1 MKTAPVVPARIVSDD
16 DGTPRSADYGDI
28 YHPRSGALAQARR
41 VFLDGDAL
49 AARWRDRARF
59 VVLETGF
66 GLGNNFLATWAAWR
80 ADPRR
85 SRQLHFIS
93 IEQAPPTRA
102 MLASIGRDAALAP
115 LADELARRWP
125 PLTCNLHRI
134 AFDEGA
140 VELLLAFG
148 AVDSWLP
155 QIVAEVDAFF
165 LDGFAPARNPAMWD
179 ARLFK
184 AMARLAAADATVATW
199 SAARVVRDGLRG
211 AGFEVEKAPGGAGK
225 RDITRARFAPRFT
238 PRRSP
243 RVAAPTSPIAAP
255 AGSAPTWPVAEPAG
269 SGAAAAHVVIVGAGL
284 AGCALARALAERG
297 CRSLVLER
305 NADIAEG
312 GSGNRA
318 GLFHGVVHRG
328 DGRHAR
334 FHRAAALMAATAV
347 REAIGRDGVQG
358 DVGGLLRLESG
369 IGLAEM
375 KSLLDAQALPADY
388 VEALDAAAA
397 STIAGIAVSTPAW
410 HYPNAGWVDPRGLAR
425 SWLDRA
431 GASAGLRLCC
441 DVASLRRVG
450 ANWQVCDGEGA
461 VIATAPAVALCNGDG
476 LLGGAG
482 NAPWP
487 IRRQRGQLSAID
499 ASSLPPTALPRL
511 PIAGVGYVLPP
522 IDGTVW
528 SGATS
533 SWDDDPAL
541 RPEDQQRNVE
551 RLAMLLGLRSP
562 SLIAALQGRV
572 GCRFTSDD
580 RLPVVGAI
588 PAAIAAEMVSGFAA
602 APTARFDQ
610 PRFVARAPGLFVI
623 AALGSRG
630 IASAAFGAQLLA
642 AAIAGAPSPADA
654 DLLDAVDP
662 ARFLSRRF
670 RRDEAARARASVLP
684 GQPPVG
690 PIAGSAGA

>member
-1 MKTAPVVPARIVSDD
+1 VKTAPIVPARIVSDA
-16 DGTPRSADYGDI
+16 DGTPRSADYGDV
-28 YHPRSGALAQARR
+28 YHPSSGALAQARH

-49 AARWRDRARF
+49 AARWRDKARF
-59 VVLETGF
+59 VILETGF

-80 ADPRR
+80 ADPGRC
-85 SRQLHFIS
+85 RQLHFIS
-93 IEQAPPTRA
+93 VEQAPPTRA
-102 MLASIGRDAALAP
+102 TLASIGRDATLAP
-115 LADELARRWP
+115 LAEELARRWP
-125 PLTCNLHRI
+125 PPTCNLHRL
-134 AFDEGA
+134 AFDDAA

-148 AVDSWLP
+148 AVDAWLP
-155 QIVAEVDAFF
+155 QLVADVDAFY

-211 AGFEVEKAPGGAGK
+211 AGFDVEKAAGSEGK
-225 RDITRARFAPRFT
+225 RDITRARFAPRFA

-243 RVAAPTSPIAAP
+243 RVVAQSTSIARTSPI
-255 AGSAPTWPVAEPAG
+255 VARSQSDATPQ
-269 SGAAAAHVVIVGAGL
+269 VVIVGAGL

-305 NADIAEG
+305 GTTVASE

-334 FHRAAALMAATAV
+334 FHRAAALVSATAV
-347 REAIGRDGVQG
+347 REAIEG
-358 DVGGLLRLESG
+358 DAVRGNVGGLLRLEGG

-375 KSLLDAQALPADY
+375 KSLLDAQGLPADY

-397 STIAGIAVSTPAW
+397 SALAGIAISTPAW
-410 HYPNAGWVDPRGLAR
+410 HYPSGGWADPRGLAQ

-431 GASAGLRLCC
+431 GADAVLRLRC

-450 ANWQVCDGEGA
+450 ENWQVCDRDGA
-461 VIATAPAVALCNGDG
+461 AIATAPAVALCNGDG
-476 LLGGAG
+476 VLAGAG
-482 NAPWP
+482 SAPWP
-487 IRRQRGQLSAID
+487 VRRQRGQLSGIA
-499 ASSLPPTALPRL
+499 ASSLPPAASPRL

-522 IDGTVW
+522 IDGAIW
-528 SGATS
+528 FGATS

-541 RPEDQQRNVE
+541 RPQDEARNVE
-551 RLAMLLGLRSP
+551 RLAVLLGRHALPPSP
-562 SLIAALQGRV
+562 GAGGRV
-572 GCRFTSDD
+572 GFRFTSDD
-580 RLPVVGAI
+580 RLPIIGAV
-588 PAAIAAEMVSGFAA
+588 PASIAAAMAASGFVT

-610 PRFVARAPGLFVI
+610 PRFVARAPGLFVL

-642 AAIAGAPSPADA
+642 AAIAGAPSPAEA

-662 ARFLSRRF
+662 ARFLSRRY
-670 RRDEAARARASVLP
+670 RRGEAARARASVLP

-690 PIAGSAGA
+690 PIAGSAGT